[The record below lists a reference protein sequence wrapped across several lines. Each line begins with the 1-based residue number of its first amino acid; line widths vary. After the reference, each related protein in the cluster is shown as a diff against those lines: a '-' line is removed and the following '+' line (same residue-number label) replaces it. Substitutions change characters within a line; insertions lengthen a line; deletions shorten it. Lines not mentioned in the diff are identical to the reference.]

1 MHCVSFQPFLDLFT
15 PPLPLCIFY
24 WATSSSLSLAFYK
37 LEKFKLNL
45 DRSLPIQHFLWFW
58 QIKAASSSLK
68 IEALAFTF
76 CWVTVPK
83 SPTPILFFC
92 LSPTS
97 LSLDTILCRGSQGER
112 HLSEQS
118 SAMLPATSKLWCIF
132 NLHKLLDSC
141 LVEVIILSISAKW
154 IIKTV
159 FLNELGKKPHNNS
172 ILLSNDET
180 AFEVDTLLGRW
191 TSRVRSSTT
200 FTGTLKFPGTIDRAG
215 TKSNNLC

>member
-1 MHCVSFQPFLDLFT
+1 MILTNKGSFKQSYNRGSCFHILLSYSPKIPNTHSIFLSFT
-15 PPLPLCIFY
+15 H
-24 WATSSSLSLAFYK
+24 LS
-37 LEKFKLNL
+37 
-45 DRSLPIQHFLWFW
+45 
-58 QIKAASSSLK
+58 
-68 IEALAFTF
+68 
-76 CWVTVPK
+76 VP
-83 SPTPILFFC
+83 T
-92 LSPTS
+92 T
-97 LSLDTILCRGSQGER
+97 LCRGSQGER

-118 SAMLPATSKLWCIF
+118 SAMLPATSKLWCIS
-132 NLHKLLDSC
+132 NLHELLDSC

-172 ILLSNDET
+172 IPLSNDET